1 MFAELLTT
9 REQHQLMKL
18 VAYIA
23 AIDGEVHEQEI
34 EFIQTLNARLQLD
47 PTNWFEE
54 IEDLKLGEICAEFE
68 RDKAKRIVLT
78 ELINASFADGDYSE
92 SERAGLRAIAGSMAV
107 DETGVVALEQWVE
120 RGVRWQR
127 EGRKLLGLEP

>member
-23 AIDGEVHEQEI
+23 AIDGEVHEQEV
-34 EFIQTLNARLQLD
+34 EFIRKLSAQLHLD

-54 IEDLKLGEICAEFE
+54 IADLKLDEICAGFE

-78 ELINASFADGDYSE
+78 ELINASFADGEYSE
-92 SERAGLRAIAGSMAV
+92 PERAGLRNIAGSMAV
-107 DETGVVALEQWVE
+107 EEIGVVALEQWVE
-120 RGVRWQR
+120 RGVQWQL